1 MPRFL
6 INFMKISKEIKA
18 GIIAIIAIVSFVLL
32 FQFMKGRSVFSTDN
46 AFYAKFDNV
55 DGLQQSSRLSINGLK
70 IGQVDKIIPVTDKNG
85 KISFVVKVLADNQ
98 FEFSKNSTLEIFESG
113 LMSGTEI
120 RINPV
125 YGAPY
130 AKDGDTLKSNF
141 ELSMMK
147 SLGGKVEPV
156 ADQLQSAL
164 KTIDSLSAN
173 LNKVVDD
180 QNRAEI
186 KALLSNLNRTV
197 ASFEQTSRYTNAML
211 SSSNPKLQSVLDNA
225 SVATISAKNAM
236 DKYGKVAENIDV
248 DKLNNA
254 VDKLSVTADQLNNVI
269 SGIQRGEGSLGKLTK
284 DEQLYHNLTK
294 TSENLNALIE
304 DLKANPKKYINISVF
319 GKK

>member
-46 AFYAKFDNV
+46 VFYAKFDNV

-70 IGQVDKIIPVTDKNG
+70 IGQVDKIIPVTDKSG

-98 FEFSKNSTLEIFESG
+98 FEFSRNSTLEIFESG

-173 LNKVVDD
+173 LNKVVGD

>member
-125 YGAPY
+125 YGEPY

-304 DLKANPKKYINISVF
+304 DLKTNPKKYINISVF